1 MPGLKSPYLK
11 VAVAAFATDPRI
23 AAFRA
28 RFASAMGQTL
38 RCIDLIDADRL
49 LLEVVSSLRASDALD
64 VSARRGVALPLR
76 LRTHC

>member
-1 MPGLKSPYLK
+1 VPGLKSPYLK

-38 RCIDLIDADRL
+38 RCIDLIDADL
-49 LLEVVSSLRASDALD
+49 CFSKLF
-64 VSARRGVALPLR
+64 LPAYE
-76 LRTHC
+76 